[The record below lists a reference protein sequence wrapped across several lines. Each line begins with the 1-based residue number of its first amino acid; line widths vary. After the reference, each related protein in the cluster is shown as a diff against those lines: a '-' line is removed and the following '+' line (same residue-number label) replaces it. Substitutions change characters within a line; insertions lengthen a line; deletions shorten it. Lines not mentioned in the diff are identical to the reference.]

1 MEKQACCQN
10 LMTPIL
16 NDKEVKEKE
25 SKVKEV
31 YQGSGKETAV
41 KIRKQR
47 ENLLHGKILSVCK
60 PEEN

>member
-1 MEKQACCQN
+1 
-10 LMTPIL
+10 MTPIL

-31 YQGSGKETAV
+31 YQGSGKETAA

-47 ENLLHGKILSVCK
+47 ESLLHGQILSECK